1 MANKE
6 RETKN
11 GKTKPGIYEE
21 DGVLVVS
28 GDEYILRVAN
38 ALASSTRLQILKH
51 IIENQ
56 VDVGEIAD
64 LIKQSK
70 ANASAQI
77 KRLEEAGLV
86 KTLYKPGQ
94 RGVKKIC
101 TTKVKEIRMILQ

>member
-1 MANKE
+1 MSVTKE
-6 RETKN
+6 
-11 GKTKPGIYEE
+11 KTSQEKKPGIHEE
-21 DGVLVVS
+21 DGILYVS

-38 ALASSTRLQILKH
+38 ALASPTRLQILRY

-101 TTKVKEIRMILQ
+101 TTKIREIRIQLR

>member
-1 MANKE
+1 MPNKE
-6 RETKN
+6 KSQGERK
-11 GKTKPGIYEE
+11 KPGIHEE
-21 DGVLVVS
+21 NGVLIVS

-38 ALASSTRLQILKH
+38 ALASPTRLQILKY

-56 VDVGEIAD
+56 VDVGEIAE

-101 TTKVKEIRMILQ
+101 TTRVKEIRIMLQ